1 MPVETAVTHTH
12 KHTHSKSMIGATKVA
27 LFCIRSELITSEML
41 GSLSVECGAM
51 QQPSVDVSLKFQY
64 ISPT

>member
-1 MPVETAVTHTH
+1 MPIETAVTHTH
-12 KHTHSKSMIGATKVA
+12 THTHSKSMIGAIKVA
-27 LFCIRSELITSEML
+27 LFCIRSALITSGML

-51 QQPSVDVSLKFQY
+51 QQPSTDVSLKCQY